1 MQHAIV
7 QVVKNTFPPLFCR
20 KSNVVCGCSNSFL
33 GVREVTLGGGVCHKR
48 AGILRSRGISPHI
61 LNCLNQIDF
70 RALVNYLATSGGTLE
85 TVTQ

>member
-7 QVVKNTFPPLFCR
+7 QVVKNTFSPLFCR

-61 LNCLNQIDF
+61 LNYLN
-70 RALVNYLATSGGTLE
+70 LN
-85 TVTQ
+85 